1 MGLRPRAGESA
12 NVLAAPAPAPDFFV
26 QVVPD
31 PDFFPKRLR
40 LLFFFQ
46 TVPAPRSLAPAPD
59 YWLSLAKYA
68 FPRQLVR

>member
-40 LLFFFQ
+40 LLFFFFKRCRLQ
-46 TVPAPRSLAPAPD
+46 GA
-59 YWLSLAKYA
+59 WLL
-68 FPRQLVR
+68 LLTIG

>member
-40 LLFFFQ
+40 LLFFFSSNGAGSKE
-46 TVPAPRSLAPAPD
+46 PGSC
-59 YWLSLAKYA
+59 S
-68 FPRQLVR
+68 